1 MGASK
6 EILFSDTQ
14 NHLAKMAKAIS
25 HPARIAI
32 IQHLAQ
38 KKECVCGDIVN
49 EIGLAQATVSQ
60 HLKELKLAGIIQGN
74 IEGKST
80 CYCLNPTK
88 IEEIKELFN
97 QFLEIE
103 STCITSCC

>member
-6 EILFSDTQ
+6 EILFSETQ
-14 NHLAKMAKAIS
+14 NHLAKMAKAIA

-32 IQHLAQ
+32 IQHLAE
-38 KKECVCGDIVN
+38 KNECVCGDIVS

-60 HLKELKLAGIIQGN
+60 HLKELKTAGIIQGN

-80 CYCLNPTK
+80 CYCLNPEK
-88 IEEIKELFN
+88 LGELKNTFSQFFN
-97 QFLEIE
+97 LE
-103 STCITSCC
+103 SYTTSKCC